1 MKNNENLYS
10 IVVSIYNTEKYLE
23 DCLES
28 IVLQTYV
35 NWELILVN
43 DGSVDQS
50 KAICEQFKER
60 FSDSIKYIEQ
70 ENKGLLQT
78 RRVD

>member
-10 IVVSIYNTEKYLE
+10 IVVPIYNTEKYLE

-35 NWELILVN
+35 KWELILVN